1 MHDREKTKAEL
12 QDELYE
18 LRKAY
23 DDLLVKEER
32 YRLLTEHARDVI
44 WTMKLD
50 GTITY
55 LSPAIE
61 QVRGLTVEEA
71 MNQTIDQIHTPESAA
86 ISIRYVQELYADYV
100 AGLPLKSFRG
110 ELDYYR
116 KDGSIFQSEV
126 IVYPIPGDDLDS
138 LILLGVTRDITERK
152 QFEARLYEQAK
163 KLEEL
168 NATKDKFFSIIAHD
182 LRSPFNGILALSEFL
197 RRDVQDLDAE
207 SIREYSEHI
216 HNSAKQAFGLL
227 ENLLN
232 WANTQQGGLQF
243 TPKKIW
249 INNVIAHEIDNLMS
263 TADHKG
269 ILLEKS
275 IDGDIII
282 EADEKMM
289 ETVIRNLISNALKF
303 THIGGSV
310 TVLASLKSDLLE
322 VVVSDTG
329 IGMSENV
336 IENLFKIDK
345 GLTVAGTQNEK
356 GSGLGLIICKEF
368 VERHGGELYVESEL
382 GKGSRFCFT
391 IPVSKLSSKL
401 VDIL

>member
-1 MHDREKTKAEL
+1 MQNRKKTREQLELELGEL
-12 QDELYE
+12 Q
-18 LRKAY
+18 KAY
-23 DDLLVKEER
+23 DELLIKEER

-44 WTMKLD
+44 WTMKID

-61 QVRGLTVEEA
+61 KVRGLTVEEA

-138 LILLGVTRDITERK
+138 LILLGVSRDITERK
-152 QFEARLYEQAK
+152 QFEAKLYEQAK

-182 LRSPFNGILALSEFL
+182 LRSPFNGILALSDMLKKRTDE
-197 RRDVQDLDAE
+197 LDSE
-207 SIREYSEHI
+207 STREYSELI
-216 HNSAKQAFGLL
+216 HTTAKQAFELL

-232 WANTQQGGLQF
+232 WASTQQGSF
-243 TPKKIW
+243 PYSPKKLFLNDLISR
-249 INNVIAHEIDNLMS
+249 E
-263 TADHKG
+263 
-269 ILLEKS
+269 LEHLKS
-275 IDGDIII
+275 IADQKHITLAINTNDELVI
-282 EADEKMM
+282 EADKNMM
-289 ETVIRNLISNALKF
+289 ETVVRNLISNAIKF
-303 THIGGSV
+303 THSNGLV
-310 TVLASLKSDLLE
+310 TVNATMTDGGTE
-322 VVVSDTG
+322 IIVSDN
-329 IGMSENV
+329 GMGMNEGTL
-336 IENLFKIDK
+336 ENLFEINK
-345 GLTVAGTQNEK
+345 GKHIPGTKNEK

-368 VERHGGELYVESEL
+368 VERHGGSISVESQL
-382 GKGSRFCFT
+382 GKGSSFR
-391 IPVSKLSSKL
+391 ILLPMKSS
-401 VDIL
+401 VAI

>member
-1 MHDREKTKAEL
+1 MRNSAKTKAKLEEEL
-12 QDELYE
+12 ED
-18 LRKAY
+18 LREAY
-23 DDLLVKEER
+23 DALLVKEER

-55 LSPAIE
+55 ISPAVE
-61 QVRGLTVEEA
+61 EVRGLTVDEA
-71 MNQTIDQIHTPESAA
+71 MVQPADQILTPESLDKSIGYL
-86 ISIRYVQELYADYV
+86 ISVYNDYI
-100 AGLPLKSFRG
+100 AGLPLKTFRG
-110 ELDYYR
+110 EMDYYH
-116 KDGSIFQSEV
+116 KDGSIFNTEV
-126 IVYPIPGDDLDS
+126 IAQPIVGSDIES
-138 LILLGVTRDITERK
+138 TIILGVTRDISERK
-152 QFEARLYEQAK
+152 LFERKLLAQAE
-163 KLEEL
+163 KLKEL

-197 RRDVQDLDAE
+197 RNDVQDLDAE

-216 HNSAKQAFGLL
+216 YTSAKQAFGLL

-243 TPKKIW
+243 TPKKLW
-249 INNVIAHEIDNLMS
+249 INDLIAREIDNLRS
-263 TADHKG
+263 NADQKG
-269 ILLEKS
+269 ILLEKR

-282 EADEKMM
+282 EADEKML

-303 THIGGSV
+303 THKGGSI
-310 TVLASLKSDLLE
+310 TVQASLKSGLMEL
-322 VVVSDTG
+322 VITDTG
-329 IGMSENV
+329 IGMSEKV
-336 IENLFKIDK
+336 LENLFKIDK

-382 GKGSRFCFT
+382 GKGSRFSFT
-391 IPVSKLSSKL
+391 IPISKLSTKL